1 MIGKLR
7 YRTGRPL
14 FKSVHSMI
22 LRTITIV
29 AALALATPA
38 FAQNIASFV
47 VANDDGYGVDTC
59 LESGSACGQ
68 PIATEWCVANGYS
81 KAIDYRRQ
89 TAADITGSINAP
101 TQVAVEAPHAV
112 VITCQK

>member
-1 MIGKLR
+1 MKL
-7 YRTGRPL
+7 PVLSL
-14 FKSVHSMI
+14 F
-22 LRTITIV
+22 
-29 AALALATPA
+29 AAVLTFATPA

-59 LESGSACGQ
+59 LESGAACGQ

-89 TAADITGSINAP
+89 SETDVTGSISGP
-101 TQVAVEAPHAV
+101 TQVAAVQPHAV
-112 VITCQK
+112 VITCAK